1 MRTITNCRSCSSE
14 SLVQI
19 INLGDQHISDF
30 RDDNTLP
37 PKYPLEVV
45 YCDDCKLVQLRHTV
59 PSGEM
64 YHERYGFK
72 SGISDSIK
80 NDLREVVEQ
89 ALAKK
94 PDASSWLDIASN
106 DGTLLSFVPKEIYR
120 AGVDPITKLCN
131 EARQHADSIVND
143 FFSSERF
150 GQNDFDI
157 ITSISMFYDLDDP
170 NEFVSGVE
178 KVLASKGVWVI
189 QQNYLLT
196 TLQLGAIDNICHE
209 HLEYYTLMSLRALLD
224 RHGLEVF
231 KCSTSMVN
239 GGSIRTF
246 VARKGDYPVGAS
258 VHRQM
263 GLERKA
269 GLDSIDAYRSFADKA
284 MSNITALHDLV
295 YELAN
300 KDKTIYIYAA
310 STRGATIWQAA
321 GIGPEQVVCAVE
333 RNPAKVGARFSA
345 IDIPIISEEEFRRL
359 RPDYALV
366 GPWFFAFP
374 EIINRESEY
383 ILGGGKMIVPLPDL
397 VVIERDNI
405 NAATT

>member
-1 MRTITNCRSCSSE
+1 MKTITKCRSCSSE

-19 INLGDQHISDF
+19 INLGNQYISDF
-30 RDDNTLP
+30 RDDNVMP

-80 NDLREVVEQ
+80 DDLREVVEQ

-106 DGTLLSFVPKEIYR
+106 DGTLLSFVPKQIYR
-120 AGVDPITKLCN
+120 AGVDPITKLCE
-131 EARQHADSIVND
+131 EAEKHADRIVNGFFRSND
-143 FFSSERF
+143 FDEP
-150 GQNDFDI
+150 FDI

-170 NEFVSGVE
+170 NRFVREV
-178 KVLASKGVWVI
+178 KDTLANKGIWVI

-246 VARKGDYPVGAS
+246 VARKGDYPIGAS
-258 VHRQM
+258 VHRLM

-269 GLDSIDAYRSFADKA
+269 GLDGLDAYQSFADKA

-300 KDKTIYIYAA
+300 QDKSIYIYAA

-321 GIGPEQVVCAVE
+321 GIGPEQVICAVE

-345 IDIPIISEEEFRRL
+345 IGIPIISEEYARHL
-359 RPDYALV
+359 KPDYMLI
-366 GPWFFAFP
+366 GPWFFAD
-374 EIINRESEY
+374 EILEREKD
-383 ILGGGKMIVPLPDL
+383 LLATGTKAIVPLPEL
-397 VVIERDNI
+397 RTI
-405 NAATT
+405 